1 MQHEDHVALIEQ
13 GVAERGGIW
22 ADFGSG
28 SGAFTLA
35 LADLLGPDGEIYSI
49 DLDRRALQRQ
59 QNDLAR
65 RFPGTTLHPQ
75 VADFTQPLA
84 LPPLD
89 GIVMANSLH
98 YQREKDAVLRRVW
111 GYLKPEG
118 RLILVEY
125 NADRGNRWV
134 PYPLSYPTWEALA
147 GRTGFTGT
155 RLLATR
161 PSRFLGEIY
170 AALSFRPAL
179 KISVAEP
186 L

>member
-1 MQHEDHVALIEQ
+1 VQHEDHVALIED
-13 GVAERGGIW
+13 GIAGRGGVW

-35 LADLLGPDGEIYSI
+35 LADLLGAGAEIYSV

-59 QNDLAR
+59 QNDMAR
-65 RFPGTTLHPQ
+65 RFPGIVLHPL

-84 LPPLD
+84 LPSLD

-98 YQREKDAVLRRVW
+98 YQREKDAVLRRVLAD
-111 GYLKPEG
+111 LKPGG
-118 RLILVEY
+118 RLILIEY
-125 NADRGNRWV
+125 NADHGNRWV

-147 GRTGFTGT
+147 GRVGFTGT

-170 AALSFRPAL
+170 STLSLRPA
-179 KISVAEP
+179 AGD
-186 L
+186 